1 MEDSPGQ
8 RIPAEAA
15 IDRPGIER
23 AVVAVPRRTTAAWT
37 TALVL
42 VPLAL
47 SAWVYL
53 PVTHVYFWADDF
65 LNLIDLVARD
75 RLDFLLRPF
84 NGHNL
89 LVWRLVCLIAY
100 GLFGIRAGPHYC
112 LILATHL
119 LNVALLFVV
128 VRSLTGSALLAC
140 LGATLWGTS
149 PLAAAAIGWYS
160 VYGQVLAA
168 FLLLAVLTHVTYR
181 SAAAGPPS
189 GHAAWIWSACMLL
202 ASLCFGVGIGMAMVF
217 PVVLFL
223 LRPDAWTRR
232 VQVVSF
238 ALPLVTLV
246 LYFGLRRL
254 YAYIA
259 PMSALEVWQMLFARA
274 SLGGAP
280 AVLGQLLGFSVA
292 TSVRGFAMA
301 PGTYPDAAS
310 VVAIAAFAS
319 GVVLVLASGK
329 PDLRRAALAM
339 GILALGIYGVI
350 AVGRA
355 SHYVMFNQAPAR
367 IAAQPHFHYAGTI
380 PIVVLLCLMIE
391 QVARLSHRAA
401 SVRALALGAGIIV
414 GILGFARS
422 GFVIEDHR
430 AARNYVA
437 TTLAEIGAA
446 VAARPPGTTVYL
458 DNGVLPVSVRGVML
472 THAVLPGRAA
482 LFVLVAPS
490 GVLDGR
496 RVRFSEPDPNV
507 FLSYQDRAP
516 KLGALLVPPWE
527 VPPPGPAVAPER

>member
-1 MEDSPGQ
+1 VSD
-8 RIPAEAA
+8 
-15 IDRPGIER
+15 
-23 AVVAVPRRTTAAWT
+23 RTTAAWT
-37 TALVL
+37 HALVL

-53 PVTHVYFWADDF
+53 PVTHVYFYADDF
-65 LNLIDLVARD
+65 LNLTDLVARD

-84 NGHNL
+84 AGHNL
-89 LVWRLVCLIAY
+89 LVWRLVCLIVY

-149 PLAAAAIGWYS
+149 PLAAPAIGWYS

-168 FLLLAVLTHVTYR
+168 LLLLVVLTRVTYR
-181 SAAAGPPS
+181 GAAAGPPS
-189 GHAAWIWSACMLL
+189 SHAAWVWSGCMLL
-202 ASLCFGVGIGMAMVF
+202 ASLCFGVGIGMAVVF
-217 PVVLFL
+217 PAVLFL
-223 LRPDAWTRR
+223 LRPDARTRR

-238 ALPLVTLV
+238 ALPLVTLA
-246 LYFGLRRL
+246 LYLGLRRL
-254 YAYIA
+254 YTYIA
-259 PMSALEVWQMLFARA
+259 PISDVEAWQMNFVRG
-274 SLGGAP
+274 SLAGVP

-292 TSVRGFAMA
+292 SSVRGFAMA
-301 PGTYPDAAS
+301 PATYPDAAS
-310 VVAIAAFAS
+310 VAAIAAFAS
-319 GVVLVLASGK
+319 GVALMLAYGE

-355 SHYVMFNQAPAR
+355 YHYVVFHLAPAR
-367 IAAQPHFHYAGTI
+367 IAAEPHFHYAGTI

-401 SVRALALGAGIIV
+401 SVRALTLGAGIIAWM
-414 GILGFARS
+414 LGFARS

-458 DNGVLPVSVRGVML
+458 DNGVLPLSVRGLIL

-496 RVRFSEPDPNV
+496 RVRFSEPDPNA
-507 FLSYQDRAP
+507 FLYQDRAP